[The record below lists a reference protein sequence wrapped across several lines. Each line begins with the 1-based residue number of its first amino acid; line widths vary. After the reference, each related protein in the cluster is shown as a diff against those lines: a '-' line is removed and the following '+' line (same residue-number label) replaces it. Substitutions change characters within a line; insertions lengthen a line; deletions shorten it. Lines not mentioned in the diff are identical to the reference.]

1 MVHALKLVHELL
13 RPGGRLVNIL
23 SLPVPHMIA
32 VHAAGKVI
40 QAGWVTDR
48 QDFAEERSAL
58 GALAQIVAEGDFQF
72 VEERDFI
79 FNNYAEDL
87 PALQDWL
94 ADWWESAI
102 LPDVTLQRA
111 VDILQQVGPASKVVI
126 SSSARMT
133 MLSAL

>member
-1 MVHALKLVHELL
+1 MVHALKLVHGLL
-13 RPGGRLVNIL
+13 RPGGLLVNIL

-32 VHAAGKVI
+32 LHTAEKVI

-58 GALAQIVAEGDFQF
+58 GALAQVVAVGDFQLAG
-72 VEERDFI
+72 ERDFS

-87 PALQDWL
+87 PELQAWL

-111 VDILQQVGPASKVVI
+111 ADILQQVGPASKVVI
-126 SSSARMT
+126 SSPARMT
-133 MLSAL
+133 MLRAL

>member
-1 MVHALKLVHELL
+1 
-13 RPGGRLVNIL
+13 
-23 SLPVPHMIA
+23 
-32 VHAAGKVI
+32 
-40 QAGWVTDR
+40 
-48 QDFAEERSAL
+48 
-58 GALAQIVAEGDFQF
+58 
-72 VEERDFI
+72 
-79 FNNYAEDL
+79 L

-111 VDILQQVGPASKVVI
+111 VDILQQVGLASQVVI